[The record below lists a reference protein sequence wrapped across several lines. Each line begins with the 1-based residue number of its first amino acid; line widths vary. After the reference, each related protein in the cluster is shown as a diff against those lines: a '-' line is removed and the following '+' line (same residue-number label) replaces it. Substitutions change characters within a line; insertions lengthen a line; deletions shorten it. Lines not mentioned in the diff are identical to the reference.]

1 MTSIEPWLREI
12 LVCPKCHAS
21 LADDESLTGDPEL
34 RCTSPDCGLIYRVD
48 DGIPVLLI
56 DEARAPTA

>member
-34 RCTSPDCGLIYRVD
+34 RCMSASCGLIYRVD

-56 DEARAPTA
+56 DEARAPSA

>member
-12 LVCPKCHAS
+12 LVCPACHSA
-21 LADDESLTGDPEL
+21 LADQEGPTGSPEL
-34 RCTSPDCGLIYRVD
+34 RCTSSACGLVYRVD

-56 DEARAPTA
+56 DEARAPGA

>member
-12 LVCPKCHAS
+12 LVCPKCHAA
-21 LADDESLTGDPEL
+21 LADTESLTGSPEL
-34 RCTSPDCGLIYRVD
+34 TCTSGDCGLIYRVD

-56 DEARAPTA
+56 DEARSPGR

>member
-12 LVCPKCHAS
+12 LVCPKCHSA
-21 LADDESLTGDPEL
+21 LADEVGPTGTAEL
-34 RCTSPDCGLIYRVD
+34 RCTSSECGLIYRVD

-56 DEARAPTA
+56 DEARVPGA